1 MSMFNPNF
9 EGGTAGGQHH
19 VGPPTRSTTR
29 KTPGVAKPFTGA
41 PGENRGTDETM
52 GTGIGGTLT
61 NEGAPEP
68 DPSAPAEPKKPE
80 DAFLEPSGTTKVMVG
95 IKEAG
100 EQAVSSAVSSVTE
113 AIEKVNAQI
122 K

>member
-19 VGPPTRSTTR
+19 VGPPTRGTTR
-29 KTPGVAKPFTGA
+29 ETPGVAKPFTGA

-61 NEGAPEP
+61 NMGAPEP
-68 DPSAPAEPKKPE
+68 PPPSAEPKKPE
-80 DAFLEPSGTTKVMVG
+80 DAFPEPSGTTKVMAG
-95 IKEAG
+95 IKEMG
-100 EQAVSSAVSSVTE
+100 EQAVASAVSSVTE
-113 AIEKVNAQI
+113 AVEKVNAQI